1 MMHLYR
7 KLLYSSVCWIFDSWL
22 LARWVI
28 ENQKSE
34 MILRLNLTSN
44 QIGTDVM
51 EFGQIMESRGHQST
65 GKLKMTEFSIL
76 S

>member
-1 MMHLYR
+1 M
-7 KLLYSSVCWIFDSWL
+7 
-22 LARWVI
+22 I

-65 GKLKMTEFSIL
+65 GKLKMTEFSIIKGKLHLTYVGNTQL
-76 S
+76 SNFTCGQS